1 MYESCTL
8 PRFAVKQ
15 LVLKSYLINKLLEV
29 LKVNLKYIGKK
40 EDDLIGLHFSLLHP
54 FLYEN
59 LLAHTARSS
68 TFT

>member
-1 MYESCTL
+1 MYKSCTL
-8 PRFAVKQ
+8 LRFAVKQ
-15 LVLKSYLINKLLEV
+15 LVLKSYLISKLLEV
-29 LKVNLKYIGKK
+29 LKVSLNYVRKK
-40 EDDLIGLHFSLLHP
+40 KDDLLGLHFSLLHP